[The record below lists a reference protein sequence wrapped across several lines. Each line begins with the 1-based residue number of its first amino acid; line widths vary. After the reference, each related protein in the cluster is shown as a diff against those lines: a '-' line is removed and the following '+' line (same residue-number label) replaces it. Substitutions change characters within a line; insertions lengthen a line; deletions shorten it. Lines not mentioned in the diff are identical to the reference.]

1 MNLKENK
8 RDYKARNKKNTMIS
22 LSIRAI
28 QKNSKLISMQI
39 IKLIKINQT

>member
-22 LSIRAI
+22 L
-28 QKNSKLISMQI
+28 NSSNTEKF
-39 IKLIKINQT
+39 

>member
-22 LSIRAI
+22 L
-28 QKNSKLISMQI
+28 NSNNTEKF
-39 IKLIKINQT
+39 